1 MITRSIEEVKLSSAI
16 ADELLPSITGDG
28 FRGDNSWLATMR
40 ALLPSRLPDGAK
52 VQLKLLVKETP
63 SKKSRAARLEY
74 YLDGVDTAWQQLR
87 IALQK
92 GGIRADEPYELA
104 RFEVVRHK

>member
-16 ADELLPSITGDG
+16 ADEFIPSITGDG

-74 YLDGVDTAWQQLR
+74 YLDGVDT
-87 IALQK
+87 
-92 GGIRADEPYELA
+92 ES
-104 RFEVVRHK
+104 H

>member
-63 SKKSRAARLEY
+63 SKKSPRRR
-74 YLDGVDTAWQQLR
+74 GWSITWTAWTQNRPIPSPWWMSSPPQR
-87 IALQK
+87 TWP
-92 GGIRADEPYELA
+92 RW
-104 RFEVVRHK
+104 